1 MVTEL
6 LQKYIWLVQTF
17 IRAGERGLTLQELS
31 DKWEARFDSPY
42 SRRTFNNHRKDVEDV
57 FGIFIDCNRSTNRY
71 FIEYSEDIADE
82 NAESAWLINTF
93 TVGKVL
99 SMGKERL
106 SGRVAVENI
115 PSGHMHLTSVMEAMT
130 ENHEIEIEYRKYSS
144 TSAEKLTLHPYAV
157 KENAKRWYIIAYCVE
172 RQGLR
177 VYGLDRVT
185 SLKISDST
193 FVMPKNF
200 DVDELFA
207 TSFGIYLPEGKGQR
221 ILFRTSEKEARYLRD
236 LPLHSSQWEECS
248 DGATVTFGIFA
259 CTKDGNGKIY
269 NDLMMELCRYG
280 SRIEV
285 ISPDEVREAVAAELK
300 KAASI
305 YDGTASS
312 VL

>member
-17 IRAGERGLTLQELS
+17 IRAGERGLTLQEIS
-31 DKWEARFDSPY
+31 DKWERRFDSAY

-57 FGIFIDCNRSTNRY
+57 FGIFIDCNRSTNCY
-71 FIEYSEDIADE
+71 FIQNPEDIADE

-144 TSAEKLTLHPYAV
+144 TLAEKLTLRPYAV
-157 KENAKRWYIIAYCVE
+157 KENAKRWYIIAYCIE

-177 VYGLDRVT
+177 VYSLDRVT
-185 SLKISDST
+185 SLKITDKSFT
-193 FVMPKNF
+193 MPKDF
-200 DVDELFA
+200 DVDEIFA
-207 TSFGIYLPEGKGQR
+207 TSFGIYLPEGRGQR
-221 ILFRTSEKEARYLRD
+221 VFFKTSQKEARYLHD
-236 LPLHSSQWEECS
+236 LPLHSSQWVESEDS
-248 DGATVTFGIFA
+248 ESVTFGIFV
-259 CTKDGNGKIY
+259 CTKNNDGKFY
-269 NDLMMELCRYG
+269 NDLIMELCRYG

-285 ISPDEVREAVAAELK
+285 LAPDDIRRAVAEELK
-300 KAASI
+300 KAASL
-305 YDGTASS
+305 Y
-312 VL
+312 L